1 MMQLSRR
8 QIIILAIALLSLV
21 LLTLFLA
28 PSSGNVRQYGS
39 TYSRVPQGYG
49 AWYAF
54 MEKRGTPLQRWQR
67 PLSDLY
73 DTSPTKSISQ
83 KSSATIPKSSITMI
97 RISDGSDFLVPND
110 EWVKRGNVL
119 VLLGTKPRV
128 TNAPFTSDLESP
140 NGKVRIETRRRQVIT
155 SGKTKAGGKETA
167 LLSDRAG
174 AVVWQEA
181 LGKGKII
188 YSSTPYLA
196 ANAYQ
201 DHPANY
207 EFLAELVTEP
217 NHPIWVDEFM
227 HGHIDKSVLD
237 GGTETEGD
245 LTSYLLKT
253 PLALLA
259 LQSAII
265 LAVLIWGQNRRFG
278 AAEPLTSPTVDNSEA
293 YIQAMA
299 GVLHKAECSEFV
311 LGTIGKAE
319 QLEIQKAL
327 GLGTIPLTLEALA
340 EAWERQ
346 TGRSPE
352 TLKSM
357 LKTASRDRRLSDVE
371 LQQWA
376 ANVQTVRQALP
387 SKSGVRS

>member
-1 MMQLSRR
+1 MQLSRR
-8 QIIILAIALLSLV
+8 QIILLAIVLVSLV

-28 PSSGNVRQYGS
+28 PSSGNLRQYGS

-54 MEKRGTPLQRWQR
+54 MAKRGTPLQRWQR
-67 PLSDLY
+67 PLHDLY
-73 DTSPTKSISQ
+73 DSPSTPTDQ
-83 KSSATIPKSSITMI
+83 KSSATLPKSPMTLI
-97 RISDGSDFLVPND
+97 RISNGSDFLAPND

-119 VLLGTKPRV
+119 VLLGMKPRV
-128 TNAPFTSDLESP
+128 TDAPFTSDLNSP
-140 NGKVRIETRRRQVIT
+140 HGKVRIETSRRQLIT
-155 SGKTKAGGKETA
+155 NRKTRAGGKEAA

-174 AVVWQEA
+174 AAVWQEA

-207 EFLAELVTEP
+207 EFLAKLVAEP
-217 NHPIWVDEFM
+217 GHPIWVDEFM
-227 HGHIDKSVLD
+227 HGHEDKTTPNGELE
-237 GGTETEGD
+237 TETD
-245 LTSYLLKT
+245 LISYLLKT

-259 LQSAII
+259 LQSLII
-265 LAVLIWGQNRRFG
+265 LAVLIWGQNHRLG
-278 AAEPLTSPTVDNSEA
+278 VAEPLLSPKVDNSEA

-299 GVLHKAECSEFV
+299 GVLHKADCSEFV
-311 LGTIGKAE
+311 LETIGKAE

-327 GLGTIPLTLEALA
+327 GLGTIPLPIEALA

-352 TLKSM
+352 TLKSV
-357 LKTASRDRRLSDVE
+357 LKTASRHRRLSDAE

-387 SKSGVRS
+387 SKIASLT